1 MEEEDE
7 EFTVQSEIFQPGRKN
22 SVASCG
28 LVISEFTF
36 FNPQLEA
43 SNRNKKLLFD
53 GDGDLILKRNN
64 VSHSVVAIEHQAR
77 TTLDSV
83 GLQVWRGALLLC
95 DLMLD
100 TIRIKPHSTILELG
114 SGTGVSSIIA
124 SLHAKHVVCTDININ
139 GLLDQI
145 RRNICLNQDII
156 RCPIA
161 VHELDFYTKGLGS
174 PELRDY
180 YSKVNVVIAADVVY
194 DDDLTDAFVST
205 LEYILSIPPRKT
217 AYIALEKRYVFT
229 LTDLNT
235 VAPCYEHFVNKITSP
250 SCGWVCE
257 LLPMSDIRQRL
268 QYERL
273 PQLVM
278 WKIKASK

>member
-64 VSHSVVAIEHQAR
+64 VKHQAR